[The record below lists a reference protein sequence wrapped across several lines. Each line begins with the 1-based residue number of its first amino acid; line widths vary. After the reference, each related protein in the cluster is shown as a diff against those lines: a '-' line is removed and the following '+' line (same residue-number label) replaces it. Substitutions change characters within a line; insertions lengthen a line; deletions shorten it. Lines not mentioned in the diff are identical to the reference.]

1 MDFKIIV
8 DSCCDLTEELKERF
22 DISTAPL
29 SIDIEDKHFVDDEN
43 LDREGLL
50 DAMRNSSDVPKTASP
65 GPGPFLDLYRKYDNV
80 FVVTLSKELSASY
93 QNAVLA
99 KDILMEEAE
108 DKFVKVFNSFSAAAG
123 ETMIAYKLGELIE
136 SGVNRK
142 EIIEK
147 AEKYVDEMQTLF
159 VLDSL
164 DNLIKAGRMGKLKG
178 AIASFFNIKP
188 VLGATPEGTITLV
201 DKARGSKR
209 AIRKL
214 VDKIGEKGGNLD
226 EKVLG
231 IAHCNALEKAE
242 FIKEKAAEKY
252 NFREIIIV
260 ETAGISTVYANEGG
274 IVLAF

>member
-8 DSCCDLTEELKERF
+8 DSCCDLTEELRKRF
-22 DISTAPL
+22 NISTAPL
-29 SIDIEDKHFVDDEN
+29 SIDIKDQHFVDDEN
-43 LDREGLL
+43 LDREKLL
-50 DAMRNSSDVPKTASP
+50 DAMRNSSDAPKTASP
-65 GPGPFLDLYRKYDNV
+65 GPGPFLDLYHKHENI

-93 QNAVLA
+93 QNAELA
-99 KDILMEEAE
+99 KKLLKEETE
-108 DKFVKVFNSFSAAAG
+108 DKFVKVFNSFSASVG

-136 SGVNRK
+136 AGLNRD

-147 AEKYVDEMQTLF
+147 AEKYIDKMQTLF

-178 AIASFFNIKP
+178 KIASFFNIKP
-188 VLGATPEGTITLV
+188 VLAGTPEGTITLI

-209 AIRKL
+209 AISKL
-214 VDKIGEKGGNLD
+214 VDKIGEKGENLE

-242 FIKEKAAEKY
+242 FIKKRAAKKY

>member
-8 DSCCDLTEELKERF
+8 DSCCDLTKDLRERF
-22 DISTAPL
+22 NISTAPL
-29 SIDIEDKHFVDDEN
+29 SIDVGDKHFIDDEN

-50 DAMRNSSDVPKTASP
+50 DSMRNSSDAPKTASP
-65 GPGPFLDLYRKYDNV
+65 GPGPFLDLYQKYENS

-99 KDILMEEAE
+99 KELVKEEAA
-108 DKFVKVFNSFSAAAG
+108 DKFVKVFNSFSASAG

-136 SGVNRK
+136 AGFNRD

-147 AEKYVDEMQTLF
+147 TEKYIEEMQTLF

-178 AIASFFNIKP
+178 KIASFFNIKP

-214 VDKIGEKGGNLD
+214 VEKIGERG
-226 EKVLG
+226 
-231 IAHCNALEKAE
+231 
-242 FIKEKAAEKY
+242 
-252 NFREIIIV
+252 
-260 ETAGISTVYANEGG
+260 
-274 IVLAF
+274 

>member
-1 MDFKIIV
+1 MEFKIIV
-8 DSCCDLTEELKERF
+8 DSCCDLTDEIRERF
-22 DISTAPL
+22 NISTAPL
-29 SIDIEDKHFVDDEN
+29 SIDIGNQHFVDDEN
-43 LDREGLL
+43 IDRKKLL
-50 DAMRNSSDVPKTASP
+50 NTMRNSSEAPKTASP
-65 GPGPFLDLYRKYDNV
+65 GPNPFLDLYRNHENS

-99 KDILMEEAE
+99 KDLLKEEAA
-108 DKFVKVFNSFSAAAG
+108 DKFVKVFNSFSATVG

-136 SGVNRK
+136 SGLNRD

-147 AEKYVDEMQTLF
+147 TEKYIEEMQTLF

-164 DNLIKAGRMGKLKG
+164 DNLIKAGRMGRLKG
-178 AIASFFNIKP
+178 KIASFFNIKP

-214 VDKIGEKGGNLD
+214 VEKIGEKGENLE

-242 FIKEKAAEKY
+242 YIKEKAAKKY
-252 NFREIIIV
+252 NFREIVIV

>member
-8 DSCCDLTEELKERF
+8 DSCCDLTEELRKRF
-22 DISTAPL
+22 NILTAPL
-29 SIDIEDKHFVDDEN
+29 SIDVGDKHFVDDED

-50 DAMRNSSDVPKTASP
+50 NAMHNSSETPKTASP
-65 GPGPFLDLYRKYDNV
+65 GPGTFLDLYREYEDI
-80 FVVTLSKELSASY
+80 FVVTISKELSATY

-99 KDILMEEAE
+99 KEMLMEEAE
-108 DKFVKVFNSFSAAAG
+108 DKFVKVFNSFSASAG
-123 ETMIAYKLGELIE
+123 ETMIAYKLGKLIE
-136 SGVNRK
+136 AGFKRE
-142 EIIEK
+142 EIVEK
-147 AEKYVDEMQTLF
+147 TEKYVEEMQTLF

-178 AIASFFNIKP
+178 KIASFFNIKP
-188 VLGATPEGTITLV
+188 VLGGTREGTITLV

-209 AIRKL
+209 AVRKL
-214 VDKIGEKGGNLD
+214 IDKIGEKGENLE

-242 FIKEKAAEKY
+242 FIKEQALEKY
-252 NFREIIIV
+252 NFREIMIV
-260 ETAGISTVYANEGG
+260 ETTGISTVYANEGG

>member
-8 DSCCDLTEELKERF
+8 DSCCDLTQELRERF
-22 DISTAPL
+22 NISTAPL
-29 SIDIEDKHFVDDEN
+29 SIDVEDKHFIDDQN
-43 LDREGLL
+43 LDRKELL
-50 DAMRNSSDVPKTASP
+50 TAMRNSSEAPKTASP
-65 GPGPFLDLYRKYDNV
+65 GPGPFLDLYRKHDNI
-80 FVVTLSKELSASY
+80 FVVTLSKELSATY

-99 KDILMEEAE
+99 KDLLQEEAE
-108 DKFVKVFNSFSAAAG
+108 DKFVKVFNSYSASAG

-136 SGVNRK
+136 SGLNRE
-142 EIIEK
+142 EIIEET
-147 AEKYVDEMQTLF
+147 EKYVEQMQTLF

-178 AIASFFNIKP
+178 KIASFFNIKP

-201 DKARGSKR
+201 DKARGSKK
-209 AIRKL
+209 ALKKL
-214 VDKIGEKGGNLD
+214 IDKIGEKGEKLE

-231 IAHCNALEKAE
+231 IAHCSALEKAE
-242 FIKEKAAEKY
+242 YIKKQAAEKY

>member
-8 DSCCDLTEELKERF
+8 DSCCDLTEELRKKF
-22 DISTAPL
+22 NILTVPL
-29 SIDIEDKHFVDDEN
+29 SIDVGDKHFVDDED

-50 DAMRNSSDVPKTASP
+50 NAMRSSSEAPKTASP
-65 GPGPFLDLYRKYDNV
+65 GPGPFLDLFRKYEDV
-80 FVVTLSKELSASY
+80 FVVTLSKELSATY

-99 KDILMEEAE
+99 KEMLMEAAE
-108 DKFVKVFNSFSAAAG
+108 DKFVKVFNSFSASAG

-136 SGVNRK
+136 AGFNRE
-142 EIIEK
+142 EIVEK
-147 AEKYVDEMQTLF
+147 TEKYVEEMQTLF

-164 DNLIKAGRMGKLKG
+164 DNLIKSGRMGRLKG
-178 AIASFFNIKP
+178 KIASFFNIKP
-188 VLGATPEGTITLV
+188 VLGGTREGTITLV

-209 AIRKL
+209 AVRKL
-214 VDKIGEKGGNLD
+214 IDTIGEKGENLE

-231 IAHCNALEKAE
+231 IAHCNALDKAE
-242 FIKEKAAEKY
+242 FIKEQASEKY
-252 NFREIIIV
+252 NFREIMIV

>member
-1 MDFKIIV
+1 MEFKIIV
-8 DSCCDLTEELKERF
+8 DSCCDLTKEIKERF
-22 DISTAPL
+22 NISTAPL
-29 SIDIEDKHFVDDEN
+29 SIDIEDEHFVDNQN
-43 LDREGLL
+43 LDREKLL
-50 DAMRNSSDVPKTASP
+50 KTMKNSDQAPKTASP
-65 GPGPFLDLYRKYDNV
+65 GPGPFLDLYRQHENS
-80 FVVTLSKELSASY
+80 FVITLSKELSASY

-99 KDILMEEAE
+99 KELLVEEAE
-108 DKFVKVFNSFSAAAG
+108 DKFVKVFNSFSASVG

-136 SGVNRK
+136 AGLERK
-142 EIIEK
+142 EIIKK
-147 AEKYVDEMQTLF
+147 ANKYIKEMNTLF

-178 AIASFFNIKP
+178 KIASFFNIKP
-188 VLGATPEGTITLV
+188 VLAGTPEGTITLA

-214 VDKIGEKGGNLD
+214 IEKVGEKGENLED
-226 EKVLG
+226 KILG

-242 FIKEKAAEKY
+242 YIKKEAAKKY
-252 NFREIIIV
+252 NFRDIIIV

>member
-8 DSCCDLTEELKERF
+8 DSCCDLTDEIKERF
-22 DISTAPL
+22 NISKAPL
-29 SIDIEDKHFVDDEN
+29 SINIGDKHFIDDEN
-43 LDREGLL
+43 LNRNELL
-50 DAMRNSSDVPKTASP
+50 KAMKNSDQAPKTASP
-65 GPGPFLDLYRKYDNV
+65 GPGPFLDLYRKYENT

-99 KDILMEEAE
+99 KDLLVEEAE
-108 DKFVKVFNSFSAAAG
+108 DKFVKVFNSFSASVG

-136 SGVNRK
+136 AGFK
-142 EIIEK
+142 KDEIVEK
-147 AEKYVDEMQTLF
+147 AEKYIDEMQTLF

-178 AIASFFNIKP
+178 KLASFFNIKP
-188 VLGATPEGTITLV
+188 VLAGTAEGTITLL

-214 VDKIGEKGGNLD
+214 IDKIGDKGDNLED
-226 EKVLG
+226 KVLG

-242 FIKEKAAEKY
+242 YIKKKAAEKY
-252 NFREIIIV
+252 NFRKIIIV

>member
-1 MDFKIIV
+1 MAFKIIV
-8 DSCCDLTEELKERF
+8 DSCCDLTEDLRKRF
-22 DISTAPL
+22 NISTAPL
-29 SIDIEDKHFVDDEN
+29 SIDIGDQHFEDDEK

-50 DAMRNSSDVPKTASP
+50 DAMRKSSDAPKTASP
-65 GPGPFLDLYRKYDNV
+65 GPGPFLDLYRKYDDI
-80 FVVTLSKELSASY
+80 FVVTLSKELSATY
-93 QNAVLA
+93 QNALLA
-99 KDILMEEAE
+99 GKIVREEVE
-108 DKFVKVFNSFSAAAG
+108 EKFIKVFNSFSASAG

-136 SGVNRK
+136 AGLNKK
-142 EIIEK
+142 EIVEK
-147 AEKYVDEMQTLF
+147 AEKYIDEMQTLF

-178 AIASFFNIKP
+178 KIASFFNIKP

-201 DKARGSKR
+201 DKARGIKR

-214 VDKIGEKGGNLD
+214 VDKIGERGENLE

-242 FIKEKAAEKY
+242 FIKEQAAKKY

>member
-8 DSCCDLTEELKERF
+8 DSCCDLTAELRKRF

-29 SIDIEDKHFVDDEN
+29 SIDIGDKHFVDDEN
-43 LDREGLL
+43 LDRESLL
-50 DAMRNSSDVPKTASP
+50 AAMRNSSEAPKTASP
-65 GPGPFLDLYRKYDNV
+65 GPGPFLDFYHKYENI

-99 KDILMEEAE
+99 KKLLKEEAG
-108 DKFVKVFNSFSAAAG
+108 DKFVKVFNSFSASVG

-136 SGVNRK
+136 AGLNRD
-142 EIIEK
+142 EIVEK
-147 AEKYVDEMQTLF
+147 AEKYIDEMQTLF

-178 AIASFFNIKP
+178 KIASFFNIKP
-188 VLGATPEGTITLV
+188 VLAGTSEGTITLI

-209 AIRKL
+209 AINKL
-214 VDKIGEKGGNLD
+214 VDKIGEKGGNLE

-242 FIKEKAAEKY
+242 YIKGKAAKEY

>member
-8 DSCCDLTEELKERF
+8 DSCCDLTKDLRERF
-22 DISTAPL
+22 NISTAPL
-29 SIDIEDKHFVDDEN
+29 SIDVGDRHFIDDEN

-50 DAMRNSSDVPKTASP
+50 DAMRNSSDAPKTASP
-65 GPGPFLDLYRKYDNV
+65 GPGPFLDLYRKYDNI
-80 FVVTLSKELSASY
+80 FVVTLSKELSATY
-93 QNAVLA
+93 QNAMLA
-99 KDILMEEAE
+99 KKMILEEAE
-108 DKFVKVFNSFSAAAG
+108 DKLIKVFNSFSATVG

-136 SGVNRK
+136 AGFNRD

-147 AEKYVDEMQTLF
+147 TEKYIEEMQTLF

-178 AIASFFNIKP
+178 KIASFFNIKP
-188 VLGATPEGTITLV
+188 VLGATPDGTITLV

-214 VDKIGEKGGNLD
+214 IEKIGERGENLE

-242 FIKEKAAEKY
+242 YIKGKAAEKY

>member
-1 MDFKIIV
+1 MAFKIIV
-8 DSCCDLTEELKERF
+8 DSCCDLTEDLRKRF
-22 DISTAPL
+22 NISTAPL
-29 SIDIEDKHFVDDEN
+29 SIDIGDQHFEDDEK

-50 DAMRNSSDVPKTASP
+50 DAMRKSSDAPKTASP
-65 GPGPFLDLYRKYDNV
+65 GPGPFLDLYRKYDDI
-80 FVVTLSKELSASY
+80 FVVTLSKELSATY
-93 QNAVLA
+93 QNALLA
-99 KDILMEEAE
+99 GKIVREEVE
-108 DKFVKVFNSFSAAAG
+108 EKFIKVFNSFSASAG

-136 SGVNRK
+136 AGLNK
-142 EIIEK
+142 EEIVEK
-147 AEKYVDEMQTLF
+147 AEKYIDEMQTLF

-178 AIASFFNIKP
+178 KIASFFNIKP

-214 VDKIGEKGGNLD
+214 VDKIGEKGENLE

-242 FIKEKAAEKY
+242 FIKEQAAKKY
-252 NFREIIIV
+252 DFREIIIV
-260 ETAGISTVYANEGG
+260 ETAGISTVYASEGG

>member
-8 DSCCDLTEELKERF
+8 DSCCDLTKDLRERF
-22 DISTAPL
+22 NISTAPL
-29 SIDIEDKHFVDDEN
+29 SLDVGDRHFIDDEN

-50 DAMRNSSDVPKTASP
+50 DAMRNSSDAPKTASP
-65 GPGPFLDLYRKYDNV
+65 GPGPFLDLYRKYDNI
-80 FVVTLSKELSASY
+80 FVVTLSKELSATY
-93 QNAVLA
+93 QNAMLA
-99 KDILMEEAE
+99 KKMILEEAE
-108 DKFVKVFNSFSAAAG
+108 DKLIKVFNSFSATVG

-136 SGVNRK
+136 AGFNRD

-147 AEKYVDEMQTLF
+147 TEKYVEEMQTLF

-178 AIASFFNIKP
+178 KIASFFNIKP
-188 VLGATPEGTITLV
+188 VLGATPDGTITLV

-214 VDKIGEKGGNLD
+214 IEKIGERGENLE

-242 FIKEKAAEKY
+242 YIKGKAAEKY